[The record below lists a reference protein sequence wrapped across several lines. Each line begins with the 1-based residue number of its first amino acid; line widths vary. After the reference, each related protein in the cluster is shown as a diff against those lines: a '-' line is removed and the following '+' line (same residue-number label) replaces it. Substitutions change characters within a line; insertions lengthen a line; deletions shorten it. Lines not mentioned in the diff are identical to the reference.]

1 MADTVYNPRTPD
13 SVAGDNWDDGESGP
27 SNPNSSGGYGG
38 GGGGVD
44 KEAVQNQILNTQGNY
59 AKRKGEMD
67 KMAKDQ
73 LGNIEK
79 QFDANNALLKQQN
92 ATNMKNVQWQP
103 NQQKEQSALMAMR
116 NRMGNAAYGS
126 SLADLRE
133 GMGRID
139 DMNDV
144 SLINAYRQNAD
155 NAYSNWFQAN
165 ASLVS
170 DYNDQ
175 VTSLEDEYSKLYSQ
189 YWSTLSNIDPTM
201 ALQKNMELAAKR
213 GRAGE
218 KGKVKDG
225 DYYIEPFDLEPD
237 EELRSLMYQKEHA
250 SPVNPMTKSYVR
262 PDQGHVLRRQVAEQ
276 PQPPGHGREPGVLRQ
291 HNRLPAPEAGG
302 LLPRP
307 ARVQHLGGRHGIQ
320 VP

>member
-1 MADTVYNPRTPD
+1 
-13 SVAGDNWDDGESGP
+13 
-27 SNPNSSGGYGG
+27 
-38 GGGGVD
+38 
-44 KEAVQNQILNTQGNY
+44 
-59 AKRKGEMD
+59 
-67 KMAKDQ
+67 
-73 LGNIEK
+73 
-79 QFDANNALLKQQN
+79 
-92 ATNMKNVQWQP
+92 
-103 NQQKEQSALMAMR
+103 
-116 NRMGNAAYGS
+116 MGNAAYGS

-144 SLINAYRQNAD
+144 SLINAYKQNAD

-237 EELRSLMYQKEHA
+237 EELRKLMYQKEHA

-262 PDQGHVLRRQVAEQ
+262 PDQGQTRLGRTNGTYSGGRLQNNNSRQGTAA
-276 PQPPGHGREPGVLRQ
+276 
-291 HNRLPAPEAGG
+291 NPAFYDNITAYQR
-302 LLPRP
+302 PRP
-307 ARVQHLGGRHGIQ
+307 EGYYRAPRVYNT
-320 VP
+320 